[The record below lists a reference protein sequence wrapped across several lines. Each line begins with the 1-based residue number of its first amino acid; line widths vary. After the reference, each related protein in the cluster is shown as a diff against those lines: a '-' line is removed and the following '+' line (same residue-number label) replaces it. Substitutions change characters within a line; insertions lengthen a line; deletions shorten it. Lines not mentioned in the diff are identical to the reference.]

1 MPCLRAH
8 AAMRHGHVA
17 RSLRNMRSMPMPSPP
32 YTRSLHNSPRAG
44 AHACGPSMVKFH
56 ATSRGHKWWSG
67 TQPAFG
73 GECGAVH
80 SPVVACTHMPRSTFL
95 ASVGAIAVLPQ
106 PTFLGASE
114 RCQRDA
120 SEMPARCAID
130 LSGALGG
137 LLAGHVE
144 KKVVQPAAAP
154 PADAMPCRRVARHV
168 ALAARRAWGGE
179 VGGQAGG
186 AMSKRA
192 SASPPRRPRVIA
204 PRPTLW

>member
-1 MPCLRAH
+1 
-8 AAMRHGHVA
+8 MRHGHVA

-32 YTRSLHNSPRAG
+32 YTRSLHNSQRAG

-120 SEMPARCAID
+120 REISKKNPRAAQILRPCPSCPCLPSWACPCPACRLFPSSFPCPCLAWT
-130 LSGALGG
+130 
-137 LLAGHVE
+137 LLY
-144 KKVVQPAAAP
+144 
-154 PADAMPCRRVARHV
+154 
-168 ALAARRAWGGE
+168 LACH
-179 VGGQAGG
+179 
-186 AMSKRA
+186 
-192 SASPPRRPRVIA
+192 
-204 PRPTLW
+204 L